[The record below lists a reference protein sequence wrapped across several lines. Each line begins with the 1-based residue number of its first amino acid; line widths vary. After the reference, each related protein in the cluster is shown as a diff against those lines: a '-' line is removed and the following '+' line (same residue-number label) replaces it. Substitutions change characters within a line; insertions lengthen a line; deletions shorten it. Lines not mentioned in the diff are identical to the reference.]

1 MLVSLRPLLTNRQ
14 GKRLEFPK
22 DDSDTEWRR
31 LRLLK
36 KANKYS
42 NTAYHQCLSIWAA
55 QCWRKIYRTSSNSW
69 DIEETRG
76 YRYFTRSV
84 IDYLGN
90 QQTTVIPDLSEF
102 QEDKPDMDIYGPQAP
117 REDASSDFAMTM
129 VRTLSQTSEEGALII
144 IGGFRTYESP
154 YPNADAFPSY
164 SYYLDDV
171 WYYST
176 SGMLWKE
183 IFTLEKEPSKPH
195 ARRGSAVV
203 TLRDRS
209 GDAQLLMFGGR
220 HHDELFD
227 DMWILDV
234 QRSPKKT
241 RKWKRIDQT
250 IRGEM
255 NSHFCTDDGSYCDV
269 QKALE
274 SIEMRCSS
282 TDPAAAF
289 CCEAPSV
296 ANEAHASLVVNAL
309 VTMAG
314 PIGIALVLL
323 AETTVSQSYVN
334 LDTITGTPDTPVK
347 GRCV

>member
-1 MLVSLRPLLTNRQ
+1 MEDCKYGGRFRHRMEASPSGDIIFVFGGSVGGKWENSLLL
-14 GKRLEFPK
+14 
-22 DDSDTEWRR
+22 
-31 LRLLK
+31 
-36 KANKYS
+36 
-42 NTAYHQCLSIWAA
+42 
-55 QCWRKIYRTSSNSW
+55 YRTSSNSW

-90 QQTTVIPDLSEF
+90 QQTTVIRDLSEF

-129 VRTLSQTSEEGALII
+129 VRTHSQTSEEGALIV

-154 YPNADAFPSY
+154 YPNADVFPSY

-220 HHDELFD
+220 HHDELFN
-227 DMWILDV
+227 DMWLFYD
-234 QRSPKKT
+234 
-241 RKWKRIDQT
+241 
-250 IRGEM
+250 
-255 NSHFCTDDGSYCDV
+255 
-269 QKALE
+269 
-274 SIEMRCSS
+274 
-282 TDPAAAF
+282 
-289 CCEAPSV
+289 
-296 ANEAHASLVVNAL
+296 AH
-309 VTMAG
+309 
-314 PIGIALVLL
+314 
-323 AETTVSQSYVN
+323 
-334 LDTITGTPDTPVK
+334 
-347 GRCV
+347 